1 MATAHR
7 SPQLGRIARLLAVDV
22 ADVHGL
28 DGIDDDELRAL
39 HDLIGR
45 ALFADGQQRFARVA
59 GLSKMLPGRVAG
71 KLAEKFLPPALA
83 ARVAE
88 LLEPAKA
95 RELVTKVSV
104 GYLADLS
111 LALDPTRS
119 KPVVQAIPPARIG
132 EVARE
137 LFARREYAT
146 MAEFAGT
153 VTLEA
158 LFAALEVASARDLLE
173 VVPLIAWNDNIDK
186 VIADIPAA
194 KIDEILSEI
203 VAEELWDQASY
214 LIEKLHPAAIGTVAR
229 GLFDRGAYA
238 AMADFAGIVNPEA
251 LFAVLDVATAR
262 DLLVIIPLL
271 EWNDVLAQ
279 VVADVPAEK
288 IDAVLREV
296 VTEDLWDEGNYLL
309 DHLPPAARDRAI
321 ERACD
326 VPDDVFDALR
336 RAGEAGRHGPAAA
349 ELFAQAERAR
359 P

>member
-1 MATAHR
+1 R
-7 SPQLGRIARLLAVDV
+7 SPQIGRIARLLMVDAEEIHGLDDV
-22 ADVHGL
+22 AD
-28 DGIDDDELRAL
+28 DDLRTL

-45 ALFADGQQRFARVA
+45 TLFADGHQRFARVA
-59 GLSKMLPGRVAG
+59 GLSKMLPGTVAG
-71 KLAEKFLPPALA
+71 KLAERFLPPTLA

-104 GYLADLS
+104 GYLADLA
-111 LALDPTRS
+111 LALDPTQS

-137 LFARREYAT
+137 LFDRREYAT

-158 LFAALEVASARDLLE
+158 LFAALDVATPRDLLE

-186 VIADIPAA
+186 VLADIPAA
-194 KIDEILSEI
+194 KIDEILNEI
-203 VAEELWDQASY
+203 VADELWDQASY
-214 LIEKLHPAAIGTVAR
+214 LIEKLHAEAIGTVAR
-229 GLFDRGAYA
+229 GLFDRDAYS
-238 AMADFAGIVNPEA
+238 AMANFAGIVQPDA

-262 DLLVIIPLL
+262 DLLAILPLL
-271 EWNDVLAQ
+271 EWNDTLARM
-279 VVADVPAEK
+279 VADVPAEK

-296 VTEDLWDEGNYLL
+296 VAEDLWDPGNYLL
-309 DHLPPAARDRAI
+309 DHLPPAARERAL

-326 VPDDVFDALR
+326 VPDDVFEALR
-336 RAGEAGRHGPAAA
+336 RANEAGRHGPTAAD
-349 ELFAQAERAR
+349 LFARAERAR
-359 P
+359 A